1 MGISP
6 AMADLVVVLNRQII
20 GAITHVDGK
29 PRFSYLD
36 EYASDLDTTPL
47 SLSMPLALG
56 RSYDHRVTAPWLSN
70 LLPDDDQVR
79 ANWARELGV
88 SASSATALL
97 ERVGHDVAGAV
108 QLAAP
113 DEIDN
118 VLAQLGRLEP
128 VTDGLIRTRLGELLT
143 RPSQWAHAN
152 EGWSLAGAQS
162 KFTIARTSA
171 GQWAWPRGNMPST
184 HIIKPG
190 LGRYPAQALN
200 EHLCLRALERVGV
213 VTARTEFT
221 SFDGLEAIVVERYD
235 RLRFPNGTVIR
246 LHQEDMCQALSV
258 WPQNKYTSGG
268 GPSAVD
274 ISQLLSR
281 VASQRDVD
289 RFTDAVIAQYLLGAP
304 DGHAKN
310 YSVILDGEDV
320 TLAPIYDVA
329 SMLPYPREAGS
340 SLDRVAMSIAGHNK
354 FGDVKLKH
362 LERFANNT
370 GTSTERLVARACEMA
385 TQLPDAIADAA
396 VDVKAEGLINLRDSL
411 IREVRALTAT
421 IGGLF
426 G

>member
-1 MGISP
+1 MPP
-6 AMADLVVVLNRQII
+6 AMVDLVVVLDRQIA

-29 PRFSYLD
+29 PRFTYRD
-36 EYASDLDTTPL
+36 GYASELEATPL
-47 SLSMPLALG
+47 SLSMPLAVG

-97 ERVGHDVAGAV
+97 ERVGHDVAGAI

-113 DEIDN
+113 EEIEN
-118 VLAQLGRLEP
+118 VLAQSGSLEA
-128 VTDGLIRTRLGELLT
+128 VTDQLVGERLRELLSH
-143 RPSQWAHAN
+143 PSQWADAH

-162 KFTIARTSA
+162 KFTAARTSA
-171 GQWAWPRGNMPST
+171 GQWAWPRGNAPST

-190 LGRYPAQALN
+190 IGRYPAQALN
-200 EHLCLRALERVGV
+200 EHVCLRALERVGI
-213 VTARTEFT
+213 VTAKTEFT
-221 SFDGLEAIVVERYD
+221 SFDGAEAIVVERYD
-235 RLRFPNGTVIR
+235 RLRLPDGTVVR

-258 WPQNKYTSGG
+258 WPQNKYTSSGG
-268 GPSAVD
+268 SSAVD
-274 ISQLLSR
+274 ISRLLSR
-281 VASQRDVD
+281 VASQRDID

-310 YSVILDGEDV
+310 YSVILHGEDV
-320 TLAPIYDVA
+320 TFAPIYDVA

-354 FGDVKLKH
+354 FGDVKLQH
-362 LERFANNT
+362 VERLAKNT
-370 GTSTERLVARACEMA
+370 GTSPERLVTRTREMA
-385 TQLPDAIADAA
+385 AQLPDAIADAA
-396 VDVKAEGLINLRDSL
+396 ENVKAEGLVELRDAL

-421 IGGLF
+421 IDGLV

>member
-1 MGISP
+1 
-6 AMADLVVVLNRQII
+6 MADLIVVLNRQII

-29 PRFSYLD
+29 PRFSYMD
-36 EYASDLDTTPL
+36 DYASDPDATPL
-47 SLSMPLALG
+47 SLSMPLAVG
-56 RSYDHRVTAPWLSN
+56 RSYDHKVTAPWLSN

-79 ANWARELGV
+79 ANWARELGI

-108 QLAAP
+108 QLATP

-118 VLAQLGRLEP
+118 LLAQSGSFFEAI
-128 VTDGLIRTRLGELLT
+128 TDELIGTRLRELLS
-143 RPSQWAHAN
+143 RPSQWAHVD

-162 KFTIARTSA
+162 KFTVARPSA
-171 GQWAWPRGNMPST
+171 GQWAWPRGAAPST

-190 LGRYPAQALN
+190 IGGYPGQVLN
-200 EHLCLRALERVGV
+200 EHLCLRALQRVGV

-221 SFDGLEAIVVERYD
+221 SFDGVEAIVVERYD
-235 RLRFPNGTVIR
+235 RLRLPSGTVIR

-258 WPQNKYTSGG
+258 WPQNKYTSSG

-370 GTSTERLVARACEMA
+370 GTSPERLVARTREMA

-396 VDVKAEGLINLRDSL
+396 ADLEAEGLIELRDSL

-421 IGGLF
+421 IGGLL

>member
-1 MGISP
+1 
-6 AMADLVVVLNRQII
+6 MADLVVVLNRQII

-29 PRFSYLD
+29 PRFTYLD
-36 EYASDLDTTPL
+36 EYASDPDATPL
-47 SLSMPLALG
+47 SLSMPLAVG
-56 RSYDHRVTAPWLSN
+56 RSYDHRVAAPWLSN

-88 SASSATALL
+88 SASNATALL

-113 DEIDN
+113 DEIEN
-118 VLAQLGRLEP
+118 VLAQPGTLEA
-128 VTDGLIRTRLGELLT
+128 VTDELVGQRLRDLIS
-143 RPSQWAHAN
+143 RPSQWAHAD

-162 KFTIARTSA
+162 KFTAARTSA
-171 GQWAWPRGNMPST
+171 GQWAWRRGNAPST

-190 LGRYPAQALN
+190 IGRYPAQALN
-200 EHLCLRALERVGV
+200 EHLCLRSLEQIGI

-221 SFDGLEAIVVERYD
+221 SFDRIEAIVVERYD
-235 RLRFPNGTVIR
+235 RLRLPGGTVIR
-246 LHQEDMCQALSV
+246 IHQEDMCQALSV
-258 WPQNKYTSGG
+258 WPQNKYTASG

-274 ISQLLSR
+274 ISRLLSR

-329 SMLPYPREAGS
+329 SMLPYPRDAGS

-354 FGDVKLKH
+354 FGDVQLRH
-362 LERFANNT
+362 VERFARNT
-370 GTSTERLVARACEMA
+370 GTDPGRLIDRTREMA
-385 TQLPDAIADAA
+385 TQLPDAIADTAA
-396 VDVKAEGLINLRDSL
+396 SVKAEGLIELRDSL
-411 IREVRALTAT
+411 IREVRTLTAT
-421 IGGLF
+421 IDGFSG
-426 G
+426 

>member
-1 MGISP
+1 MV
-6 AMADLVVVLNRQII
+6 DLVVVLDRQIA

-29 PRFSYLD
+29 PRFTYRD
-36 EYASDLDTTPL
+36 GYASELEATPL
-47 SLSMPLALG
+47 SLSMPLAVG

-97 ERVGHDVAGAV
+97 ERVGHDVAGAI

-113 DEIDN
+113 EEIEN
-118 VLAQLGRLEP
+118 VLAQSGSLEA
-128 VTDGLIRTRLGELLT
+128 VTDQLVGERLRELLSH
-143 RPSQWAHAN
+143 PSQWADAH

-162 KFTIARTSA
+162 KFTAARTSA
-171 GQWAWPRGNMPST
+171 GQWAWPRGNAPST

-190 LGRYPAQALN
+190 IGRYPAQALN
-200 EHLCLRALERVGV
+200 EHVCLRALERVGI
-213 VTARTEFT
+213 VTAKTEFT
-221 SFDGLEAIVVERYD
+221 SFDGAEAIVVERYD
-235 RLRFPNGTVIR
+235 RLRLPGGTVVR

-258 WPQNKYTSGG
+258 WPQNKYTSSG

-274 ISQLLSR
+274 ISRLLFR
-281 VASQRDVD
+281 VASQRDID
-289 RFTDAVIAQYLLGAP
+289 RFADAVIAQYLLGAP

-310 YSVILDGEDV
+310 YSVLLHGEDV
-320 TLAPIYDVA
+320 AFAPIYDVA

-354 FGDVKLKH
+354 FGDVKLQH
-362 LERFANNT
+362 VERLAKNT
-370 GTSTERLVARACEMA
+370 GTSPERLVARTRDMA
-385 TQLPDAIADAA
+385 AQLPDAIADAA
-396 VDVKAEGLINLRDSL
+396 ENVKAEGLVQLRDAL

-421 IGGLF
+421 IDGLV